1 MNRFTIKD
9 IELLTGIK
17 AHTIRIWE
25 QRYKLLK
32 PKRKDTNHRV
42 YDNDDLKHILR
53 VSYLYHRG
61 VKISKIAEMT
71 DEEIRR
77 SSLEEKMTEDLFQ
90 PFSNQLVEAMIDF
103 DQQRFE
109 KVFNNAL
116 LRFGFEKTT
125 LQVIYPFLQRVG
137 LLWLNDCVNPAQEHF
152 ASLIVRKKMM
162 VAIDGLDLPREG
174 SESFLLFLPEGE
186 YHEIPLLFVQYLL
199 KQQGYLVTNLGPS
212 VPLEDLKFF
221 TDRRPV
227 SHIYTHMLTCFS
239 QKDMDTFLM
248 EMSQLFPQIQ
258 IIVSGPQTE
267 RISSSLPANIIALHS
282 LDEILR
288 YTKKGKPVTM
298 P

>member
-1 MNRFTIKD
+1 LNRFTIKD

-25 QRYKLLK
+25 QRYKLLR

-71 DEEIRR
+71 EEEIRR
-77 SSLEEKMTEDLFQ
+77 RSLEEKMTEDLFQ

-116 LRFGFEKTT
+116 LRFGFEKTI

-199 KQQGYLVTNLGPS
+199 KQQGYQVTNLGSS

-239 QKDMDTFLM
+239 QKDMDAFLL
-248 EMSQLFPQIQ
+248 EMSQLFPDIQ
-258 IIVSGPQTE
+258 IIISGPQTE
-267 RISSSLPANIIALHS
+267 RIAASLPSNIIALHS

-298 P
+298 L

>member
-1 MNRFTIKD
+1 
-9 IELLTGIK
+9 
-17 AHTIRIWE
+17 
-25 QRYKLLK
+25 
-32 PKRKDTNHRV
+32 
-42 YDNDDLKHILR
+42 
-53 VSYLYHRG
+53 
-61 VKISKIAEMT
+61 
-71 DEEIRR
+71 
-77 SSLEEKMTEDLFQ
+77 
-90 PFSNQLVEAMIDF
+90 MIDF

-116 LRFGFEKTT
+116 LRFGFEKTI

-199 KQQGYLVTNLGPS
+199 KQQGYQVTNLGSS

-239 QKDMDTFLM
+239 QKDMDAFLL
-248 EMSQLFPQIQ
+248 EMSQLFPDIQ
-258 IIVSGPQTE
+258 IIISGPQTE
-267 RISSSLPANIIALHS
+267 RIAASLPSNIIALHS

-298 P
+298 L